1 MYNYVCWKCKSGLVI
16 LNKWIIIKLCY
27 LFIIRFFDKGL
38 YCVYVIW
45 MYVMN
50 ILIFILFEKK
60 NNFLSFILF
69 WLNIFNNK
77 NWFVYVNIFNIDL
90 FYYVFSVGFLFFWN
104 KIDLIEK
111 WLFKIWLF
119 CFLLIF
125 IFLLKKK
132 CDFICNF
139 CYDVGIMLWI
149 MNGILL

>member
-50 ILIFILFEKK
+50 ILIFILFGKK

-69 WLNIFNNK
+69 CLNIFNNK
-77 NWFVYVNIFNIDL
+77 NWFVNVDIFNIRFVL
-90 FYYVFSVGFLFFWN
+90 L
-104 KIDLIEK
+104 
-111 WLFKIWLF
+111 
-119 CFLLIF
+119 CF
-125 IFLLKKK
+125 
-132 CDFICNF
+132 
-139 CYDVGIMLWI
+139 
-149 MNGILL
+149 